1 MVTVTGCTSERWL
14 ASDFSK
20 KGSGKSASG
29 SSLLFAVL
37 SCARS
42 RPLYRR
48 RPRRPSGK
56 SNNATCRFRL
66 IYSRYPLEGPSTCK
80 ARVVICSHLERIG
93 LRSPR
98 SRKSLSPRTP
108 LGTPLRLP
116 SSSGILLAVRF
127 VFASVLCIL
136 VDAPPS
142 LLASLVSGRLSA
154 EESFVPSSIYL
165 SSVSVFHPLFIKH
178 SGQVGE
184 EVKVNRIVA
193 SFFTRRYFD
202 NSLERKEKFFSE
214 IEHTSFQRNVRIL
227 WKNIFIVF
235 PIFSL
240 FYNRA
245 RTISFSHEIRILIEY
260 FTMTFNNMKK
270 ETSLKRAKFLG
281 NFSRRIR
288 TFPGRG
294 RIWRVQRVHFSY
306 ILVPRI
312 NQAVKSGPLFT
323 RLSSREKAE
332 RQIYGSAKG
341 GRALNQGKA
350 AGVGSQAGGNAS
362 LD

>member
-1 MVTVTGCTSERWL
+1 MNTPRFKETYAFCGKI
-14 ASDFSK
+14 FS
-20 KGSGKSASG
+20 S
-29 SSLLFAVL
+29 
-37 SCARS
+37 
-42 RPLYRR
+42 
-48 RPRRPSGK
+48 
-56 SNNATCRFRL
+56 
-66 IYSRYPLEGPSTCK
+66 
-80 ARVVICSHLERIG
+80 
-93 LRSPR
+93 
-98 SRKSLSPRTP
+98 
-108 LGTPLRLP
+108 
-116 SSSGILLAVRF
+116 
-127 VFASVLCIL
+127 
-136 VDAPPS
+136 
-142 LLASLVSGRLSA
+142 
-154 EESFVPSSIYL
+154 
-165 SSVSVFHPLFIKH
+165 
-178 SGQVGE
+178 
-184 EVKVNRIVA
+184 
-193 SFFTRRYFD
+193 
-202 NSLERKEKFFSE
+202 
-214 IEHTSFQRNVRIL
+214 
-227 WKNIFIVF
+227 F

-245 RTISFSHEIRILIEY
+245 RTISFSHEIRILVEY

-270 ETSLKRAKFLG
+270 ETSLKRVKFLG

-312 NQAVKSGPLFT
+312 NQAVKRGPLFT